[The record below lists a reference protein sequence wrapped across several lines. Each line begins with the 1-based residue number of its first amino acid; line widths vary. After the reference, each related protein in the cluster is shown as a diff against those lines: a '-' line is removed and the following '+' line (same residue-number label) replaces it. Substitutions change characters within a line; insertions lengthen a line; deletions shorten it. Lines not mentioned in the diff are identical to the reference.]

1 MKRLLPV
8 FCLLA
13 LTSVQAADIE
23 LRPGAGDGVVIT
35 DAAGNQIHLRVT
47 ESGEI
52 LLPGLA
58 AAAEQDEAP
67 VCYNLSSGLLGNC
80 PPGTVEGPEGP
91 EGPQG
96 LQGETGEAGPQ
107 GPQGETGAPGPQGPQ
122 GAIGATGSPGPQGP
136 TGATGPQGPQ
146 GETGLQGDTGPA
158 GPEGPQGEAA
168 PRTIVYS
175 ARTAF
180 PGNAL
185 WRGAPVGTN
194 DGSAILADVEMLSPP
209 FDTTL
214 TSVTAVM
221 AGGTNSGNF
230 FVVVNGVGAPGF
242 PCTMTNGSCTTDGAF
257 PVPANSRIAVQCSCA
272 SGQFLADDM
281 LSTLVFVED

>member
-1 MKRLLPV
+1 MKRLLTV

-23 LRPGAGDGVVIT
+23 LRPGAGNGVVVT
-35 DAAGNQIHLRVT
+35 DAAGNQIHLQVT

-58 AAAEQDEAP
+58 ASAEQDEAP
-67 VCYNLSSGLLGNC
+67 ICYNLSSGMLGNC
-80 PPGTVEGPEGP
+80 PPGAVEGPEGP

-96 LQGETGEAGPQ
+96 ETGAQGLQGEPGEIGPQGPQGEPGDIGPQGPQGQTGATGPQGQTGNAGPQ
-107 GPQGETGAPGPQGPQ
+107 GPQG
-122 GAIGATGSPGPQGP
+122 
-136 TGATGPQGPQ
+136 
-146 GETGLQGDTGPA
+146 DTGPT
-158 GPEGPQGEAA
+158 GPEGPQGEAG
-168 PRTIVYS
+168 PQTIVYS

-180 PGNAL
+180 PGNAN
-185 WRGAPVGTN
+185 WVGSPVGTN
-194 DGSAILADVEMLSPP
+194 DGSATLADVEMLSPP

-221 AGGTNSGNF
+221 AGGAESGNF
-230 FVVVNGVGAPGF
+230 FVLVNGDIVPGF
-242 PCTMTNGSCTTDGAF
+242 PCTMSEGSCSVTGGSF
-257 PVPANSRIAVQCSCA
+257 PVPANARIAVRCSCT

-281 LSTLVFVED
+281 MTTLTLVED